1 MINEDLVPLKY
12 ITGSYRYEKQYP
24 TAEDLLWDIV
34 SIEKKSVTV
43 DYIDWIEPE
52 IRDLLLDKLVEN
64 KNIKVNN
71 GKIKILK
78 TDWDG

>member
-1 MINEDLVPLKY
+1 MKD
-12 ITGSYRYEKQYP
+12 RYEKQYP

>member
-12 ITGSYRYEKQYP
+12 ITGSYRYEKRYP

-43 DYIDWIEPE
+43 DYIDWIEDE
-52 IRDLLLDKLVEN
+52 IRDQLLGKLVES

-71 GKIKILK
+71 GKITVLK
-78 TDWDG
+78 TKWDG